1 LKTRAGVKAPL
12 SKRSLVLVVDD
23 DVRTARLFVR
33 MLREDGFE
41 VELAHDGA
49 SAIGRL
55 DRAPLPDVLVTDFSM
70 PHADGLAVAKYAQ
83 ACRPG
88 LPVFL
93 VTGHPELV
101 ARRMGS
107 LDPEPQVFTKPLDYA
122 ELSTKLALAVVG
134 KRRLPL
140 HRALRGV

>member
-1 LKTRAGVKAPL
+1 MPGVDAPL
-12 SKRSLVLVVDD
+12 PKQNLVLVVDD

-49 SAIGRL
+49 AAIGRL
-55 DRAPLPDVLVTDFSM
+55 GRAPMPDALVTDLSM

-93 VTGHPELV
+93 VTGYPELA
-101 ARRMGS
+101 ARRTS
-107 LDPEPQVFTKPLDYA
+107 ALDPEPQVFTKPLDYA
-122 ELSTKLALAVVG
+122 ELSRELALAVAS
-134 KRRLPL
+134 KS
-140 HRALRGV
+140 A

>member
-1 LKTRAGVKAPL
+1 LKTTRGVDAPL
-12 SKRSLVLVVDD
+12 PKQSLVLVVDD

-49 SAIGRL
+49 AAIGRL
-55 DRAPLPDVLVTDFSM
+55 GRAPMPDALVTDLSM

-83 ACRPG
+83 SCRPG

-93 VTGHPELV
+93 VTGYPELA
-101 ARRMGS
+101 ARRTRS
-107 LDPEPQVFTKPLDYA
+107 LDPEPHVFTKPLDYA
-122 ELSTKLALAVVG
+122 ELSRELALAVAG
-134 KRRLPL
+134 R
-140 HRALRGV
+140 

>member
-1 LKTRAGVKAPL
+1 M
-12 SKRSLVLVVDD
+12 SKQSLVLVVDD

-33 MLREDGFE
+33 MLREDGFQ

-49 SAIGRL
+49 AAIGRL
-55 DRAPLPDVLVTDFSM
+55 GRAPLPDVLVTDLSM

-93 VTGHPELV
+93 VTGYPDLV

-107 LDPEPQVFTKPLDYA
+107 LDPEPQVFTKPVDYD
-122 ELSTKLALAVVG
+122 ELSTKLVQALIG
-134 KRRLPL
+134 K
-140 HRALRGV
+140 

>member
-1 LKTRAGVKAPL
+1 MEPPNSNQG
-12 SKRSLVLVVDD
+12 LVLVVDD

-49 SAIGRL
+49 AAIGRL
-55 DRAPLPDVLVTDFSM
+55 TRAPLPDALVTDLAM

-93 VTGHPELV
+93 VTGYPELA
-101 ARRMGS
+101 ARRTGS

-122 ELSTKLALAVVG
+122 ELSRELALAVAG
-134 KRRLPL
+134 K
-140 HRALRGV
+140 